1 MPSHGPSISAAAAKV
16 QGMCTMTSEPGL
28 YVGGKITPRPRTL
41 HHAPSWFWV
50 AEALGIEEEVQKVN
64 PFSQSMEI

>member
-1 MPSHGPSISAAAAKV
+1 M
-16 QGMCTMTSEPGL
+16 
-28 YVGGKITPRPRTL
+28 GGKITPRPRTL

-64 PFSQSMEI
+64 PFSQSTEILMRSFLINKNLSLYY